1 MPVLGFIKIAV
12 GIYDFKYF
20 TRGRNLSA
28 PQYSKQMNTTVIASK
43 FVKWEVPELNTL
55 KNSKAYLL
63 REKLNTGNKLTREE
77 KNWITEKVNHNT
89 YFKNAIPLQGYR
101 FDFSDILKTYVVKQ
115 YGQYQEYK
123 AIDRT
128 SLRAM
133 IYGRID
139 KIIEDK

>member
-1 MPVLGFIKIAV
+1 
-12 GIYDFKYF
+12 
-20 TRGRNLSA
+20 
-28 PQYSKQMNTTVIASK
+28 MNTTAIATP
-43 FVKWEVPELNTL
+43 FVKWDVPKLNTL

-63 REKLNTGNKLTREE
+63 REKLNIGEKLTREE

-89 YFKNAIPLQGYR
+89 YFKSAIPLQGYR

-133 IYGRID
+133 VYGRID

>member
-1 MPVLGFIKIAV
+1 M
-12 GIYDFKYF
+12 
-20 TRGRNLSA
+20 
-28 PQYSKQMNTTVIASK
+28 
-43 FVKWEVPELNTL
+43 PELNTL

-63 REKLNTGNKLTREE
+63 REKLNIGEKLTREE

-89 YFKNAIPLQGYR
+89 YFKSAIPLQGYR

>member
-1 MPVLGFIKIAV
+1 MQVEAAV
-12 GIYDFKYF
+12 A
-20 TRGRNLSA
+20 T
-28 PQYSKQMNTTVIASK
+28 K
-43 FVKWEVPELNTL
+43 FVKWEVPSLESLHECKVYRLRMKVNNGGVLN
-55 KNSKAYLL
+55 
-63 REKLNTGNKLTREE
+63 REE
-77 KNWITEKVNHNT
+77 KNWITEKVNHNA
-89 YFKNAIPLQGYR
+89 YFKSAIPLQGYR

-133 IYGRID
+133 VYGRID

>member
-1 MPVLGFIKIAV
+1 
-12 GIYDFKYF
+12 
-20 TRGRNLSA
+20 
-28 PQYSKQMNTTVIASK
+28 MNTTAIATK
-43 FVKWEVPELNTL
+43 FVKWDVPELNTL
-55 KNSKAYLL
+55 KNSKTYLL
-63 REKLNTGNKLTREE
+63 REKLNIGEKLTREE
-77 KNWITEKVNHNT
+77 KNWVTEKVNHNT
-89 YFKNAIPLQGYR
+89 YFKSAIPLQGYR

>member
-1 MPVLGFIKIAV
+1 MFHTGQS
-12 GIYDFKYF
+12 
-20 TRGRNLSA
+20 LSA
-28 PQYSKQMNTTVIASK
+28 PQYPKKMNTTAIATK
-43 FVKWEVPELNTL
+43 FVKWDVPELNTL
-55 KNSKAYLL
+55 RNSKVYLL
-63 REKLNTGNKLTREE
+63 RKKLNTGEKLDREE
-77 KNWITEKVNHNT
+77 KNWITENVNHNT
-89 YFKNAIPLQGYR
+89 YFKSAIPLQGYR

>member
-1 MPVLGFIKIAV
+1 
-12 GIYDFKYF
+12 
-20 TRGRNLSA
+20 
-28 PQYSKQMNTTVIASK
+28 MNIG
-43 FVKWEVPELNTL
+43 E
-55 KNSKAYLL
+55 
-63 REKLNTGNKLTREE
+63 KLTREE
-77 KNWITEKVNHNT
+77 KNWVTEKVNHNT
-89 YFKNAIPLQGYR
+89 YFKSAIPLQGYR

>member
-1 MPVLGFIKIAV
+1 
-12 GIYDFKYF
+12 
-20 TRGRNLSA
+20 
-28 PQYSKQMNTTVIASK
+28 MNTTAIATK
-43 FVKWEVPELNTL
+43 FVKWDVPELNTL
-55 KNSKAYLL
+55 KNSKTYLL
-63 REKLNTGNKLTREE
+63 REKLNIGEKLTREE

-89 YFKNAIPLQGYR
+89 YFKSAIPLQGYR